1 MNDRYRLMLPLAVP
15 ALAGLA
21 YLAAAGAP
29 AHYLAVNGGALLLA
43 LGWIAIGRVPDSEIA
58 KRALPAVLLAL
69 FALPLLAGPD
79 IDGVRRWLPLGPMS
93 LHAGMLLIP
102 LLGCLCARD
111 PRNGPWVLGA
121 AMGISLLQPDAA
133 SAAALALVAASL
145 VWMHRKPF
153 FAAIAAIG
161 LAICVVAYGAG
172 DLPPQ
177 PFVEHVFAD
186 AWADRPVLALS
197 LVAGV
202 VTGLILLLTAQT
214 VPREER
220 FVMAAAM
227 TGFTAL
233 SLIANYPTPLV
244 GYGAAP
250 ILGFGL
256 ALGAVPRNYRY
267 STEE

>member
-21 YLAAAGAP
+21 QLAASGAP
-29 AHYLAVNGGALLLA
+29 EHYLAVNAGALLLA

-79 IDGVRRWLPLGPMS
+79 IEGVRRWLPLGPLS

-111 PRNGPWVLGA
+111 LRFAPWVLGA
-121 AMGISLLQPDAA
+121 CLGIALLQPDAA
-133 SAAALALVAASL
+133 SAAALALVAAALS
-145 VWMHRKPF
+145 WTHRKPF
-153 FAAIAAIG
+153 FAAIAALG
-161 LAICVVAYGAG
+161 LAACIIAFGAG
-172 DLPPQ
+172 DLPPE
-177 PFVEHVFAD
+177 PLVEHVFAD
-186 AWADRPVLALS
+186 AWAVQPLIALALAAA
-197 LVAGV
+197 VF
-202 VTGLILLLTAQT
+202 TGLVLLLTART

-220 FVMAAAM
+220 FVLAAAM
-227 TGFTAL
+227 TGFAAM
-233 SLIANYPTPLV
+233 SLIGNYPTPLL

>member
-15 ALAGLA
+15 ALAGVA

-29 AHYLAVNGGALLLA
+29 EHYLAVNAGALLLA
-43 LGWIAIGRVPDSEIA
+43 LGWIAIGRVPYSEIA

-79 IDGVRRWLPLGPMS
+79 IEGVRRWLPLGPLS

-102 LLGCLCARD
+102 LLGCFCARD
-111 PRNGPWVLGA
+111 LRFGPWVLGA
-121 AMGISLLQPDAA
+121 GLGVALLQPDAA
-133 SAAALALVAASL
+133 SAAALALVAAALS
-145 VWMHRKPF
+145 WTHRKPF
-153 FAAIAAIG
+153 FAAIAALG
-161 LAICVVAYGAG
+161 LAACIIAFGAG
-172 DLPPQ
+172 DLPPE
-177 PFVEHVFAD
+177 PLVEHVFAD
-186 AWADRPVLALS
+186 AWAVQPLIALALAAA
-197 LVAGV
+197 VF
-202 VTGLILLLTAQT
+202 TGLVLLLTART
-214 VPREER
+214 VPHEER
-220 FVMAAAM
+220 VVLAAAM
-227 TGFTAL
+227 IGFTAM
-233 SLIANYPTPLV
+233 SLIGNYPTPLL

>member
-1 MNDRYRLMLPLAVP
+1 MNDRYRLMLPLAVT
-15 ALAGLA
+15 ALAGVA

-29 AHYLAVNGGALLLA
+29 AHYLAVNSGALLLA
-43 LGWIAIGRVPDSEIA
+43 LGWIAIGRLPDSEVA
-58 KRALPAVLLAL
+58 KRALPAVLFAL

-79 IDGVRRWLPLGPMS
+79 IGGVRRWLPLGPVS

-111 PRNGPWVLGA
+111 PRYGPLVIGAGLGIA
-121 AMGISLLQPDAA
+121 LLQPDAA
-133 SAAALALVAASL
+133 SAAALALVAAAL
-145 VWMHRKPF
+145 AWMHRTPF
-153 FAAIAAIG
+153 SAAITALG
-161 LAICVVAYGAG
+161 LAACVIAFGAG

-177 PFVEHVFAD
+177 PFVENVFAD
-186 AWADRPVLALS
+186 AWAVQPLIALS
-197 LVAGV
+197 LVAAV
-202 VTGLILLLTAQT
+202 ATGLVLLLTSRT
-214 VPREER
+214 MPREER
-220 FVMAAAM
+220 FVLAAAM
-227 TGFTAL
+227 TGFTAM
-233 SLIANYPTPLV
+233 SLIGNYPTPLL